1 MGRDRARA
9 RTPAPTLETSVHVLV
24 TTDTLSGVW
33 TYTQELVSG
42 LVSRGVRVT
51 LVSLGDIP
59 LPHQI
64 SWMDD
69 LEGLEYRPT
78 AFRLDWMQEAEQ
90 DLKDSSA
97 YLASLVK
104 ELKPD
109 LLHLNQLC
117 YGSLAVDTPRVVVAH
132 GDLISWWKEVH
143 GHEPREGRWMRWYR
157 EAVTRGLWHASAVVA
172 PSVWMLD
179 AIRSCYTRPRHD
191 SVIYN
196 GRNPVSFNPY
206 VSKDDSVLAVG
217 RLSDASKQV
226 SLLTQHSHPLPVCIV
241 GSEAPV
247 ADTEIPIR
255 TDVKLAIDQVCVAI
269 KGPQTQSQLRTLYS
283 RASIYAA
290 TSRYEA
296 FGMAPLE
303 AAFSRCA
310 IVANDIP
317 PFREI
322 WGDAAIYFQANDAES
337 LADVI
342 RRLHE
347 HRDLC
352 RGYATRAYQRARE
365 CFTAKRMI
373 DEYVRLYHSLIGA
386 RLAVA

>member
-1 MGRDRARA
+1 
-9 RTPAPTLETSVHVLV
+9 VHVLV

-33 TYTQELVSG
+33 TYTQELVIG

-59 LPHQI
+59 LPQQT
-64 SWMDD
+64 SWMDG
-69 LEGLEYRPT
+69 LQGLEYRPT

-90 DLKDSSA
+90 DLRDSSA
-97 YLASLVK
+97 YLGALVR

-117 YGSLAVDTPRVVVAH
+117 YGSLAVETPRVVVAH

-143 GHEPREGRWMRWYR
+143 GQEPKECRWMRWYR
-157 EAVTRGLWHASAVVA
+157 EAMTRGLSHASAVVA

-179 AIRSCYTRPRHD
+179 VIRACYTRPKRD
-191 SVIYN
+191 AVIYN

-217 RLSDASKQV
+217 RWCDAGKQV
-226 SLLTQHSHPLPVCIV
+226 SLLTQHTHPLPVCIV
-241 GSEAPV
+241 GSETAV
-247 ADTEIPIR
+247 ADPEIPIR
-255 TDVKLAIDQVCVAI
+255 TDVKLAIDQVCVAM
-269 KGPQTQSQLRTLYS
+269 KGPQTQAQLRMLYS

-310 IVANDIP
+310 IIANDIP

-322 WGDAAIYFQANDAES
+322 WDDAAVYFQANDAES

-347 HRDLC
+347 RRDLC

-373 DEYVRLYHSLIGA
+373 DEYVRLYHSLLGA
-386 RLAVA
+386 KLAAA